1 LSFDL
6 VNTLAGNCIEQ
17 AICHG
22 RRGCLYG
29 RKVMTKKI
37 LDKSVS
43 LAEEEVTLK

>member
-6 VNTLAGNCIEQ
+6 VNTLADNCFEQ

-29 RKVMTKKI
+29 RKVMAKKI
-37 LDKSVS
+37 LDKNVS
-43 LAEEEVTLK
+43 FAEAEVTLK

>member
-1 LSFDL
+1 LSFDF
-6 VNTLAGNCIEQ
+6 VNTLAGNCFEQ

-37 LDKSVS
+37 LDKNVS
-43 LAEEEVTLK
+43 LVEEDVTLQ